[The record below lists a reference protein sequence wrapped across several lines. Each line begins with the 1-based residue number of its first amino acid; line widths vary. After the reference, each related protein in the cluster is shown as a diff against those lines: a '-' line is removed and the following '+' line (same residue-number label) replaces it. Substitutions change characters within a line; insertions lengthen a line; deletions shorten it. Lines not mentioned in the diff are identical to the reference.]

1 MPYVDAPPMEDP
13 GPTCQ
18 EWVAA
23 ALNSHEA
30 QLLRYAHRITGCAD
44 RARDVVQ
51 ETFLKLCHQDPQTL
65 NGRLVQWLYTVCR
78 NQALDVRR
86 KESRRPRLTDET
98 LAVQTE
104 QRDTDP
110 VPSIATRD
118 LARWVLVVIDELPGN
133 QRECL
138 RLKFQ
143 SGLSY
148 AEISATTGLSESNVG
163 FLIHIGL
170 KTVKERLRRTPDY
183 RKQHDL

>member
-1 MPYVDAPPMEDP
+1 MDDP
-13 GPTCQ
+13 GQT
-18 EWVAA
+18 EWVTA

-51 ETFLKLCHQDPQTL
+51 ETFLKLCHQDPHAL

-86 KESRRPRLTDET
+86 KESRRPRISDEA
-98 LAVQTE
+98 LAVE
-104 QRDTDP
+104 PEHRESDP
-110 VPSIATRD
+110 VRSIATRD

-148 AEISATTGLSESNVG
+148 AEISTETGLSESNVG

-183 RKQHDL
+183 RKQHDT